1 MTSKTRYV
9 VKLIFVVFLIL
20 ATPAVFFGS
29 IGDHP
34 LQVRE
39 NATRTIAVVNED
51 IEANQEGKSVK
62 FGEKVMSILQED
74 SDYEWTVLGR
84 SAAVNGLQ
92 NKKYDAVVYIPSD
105 FSNNIMTYES
115 QQPVKAKF
123 EYTVQ
128 DQLNVI
134 NREKVLREMERAT
147 NRVNGKVTTLYWT
160 YVSQDLENVRSK
172 FDGILQKEIEFQN
185 AMLSFYA
192 PSSKSLTDEIK
203 QQKSM
208 LETIQA
214 SMHSVGEASPKSV
227 DNMNQFQQ
235 ELTTFVKLVEQY
247 KGYQETQGQ
256 TLTQLQGESLSA
268 IAAFSSNQMPKFTN
282 SIESFAQQSGQ
293 LSAGLDEISQQLE
306 KNQNNMNALSDVR
319 VEQVEEQK
327 EEMMA
332 YLREREEHTLNQMES
347 ELQTLKKEVASE
359 GQGQGHETAV
369 EESPVST
376 EEVTTEKINMEQER
390 TELQEIAKEINEI
403 KESLATTAEPQAEQ
417 VVAAMDRLPLLVE
430 RMTKVEQQ
438 LAAIEA
444 EENPLEKVV
453 EELQAKINTLIDDTN
468 SLVDPTDELL
478 EEIEKKETAVLASPA
493 LSQERKESLTAI
505 FSKDIDYWPPTTIL
519 DYYGALAQLDTFL
532 QDSLGVYENYE
543 AVINRISPILE
554 VNEEEQNMWN
564 ELSTDLPAASGQ
576 MTDLQD
582 QFQGF
587 MTDYSQN
594 IEEQQNSIIEDLSA
608 IEESST
614 QVMDQLNPIDASV
627 PTEGV
632 DGNVVVANQQGITQ
646 EMVMINELMNSLG
659 DSQNQIVTYTDE
671 LQSKVQSVQ
680 TDANTLND
688 KWTANVTTTKL
699 FRDDMFNLLGNTYV
713 DGQQNG
719 PVYDYLANPLQIS
732 GDTTSKEEE
741 KKMPPVIVLMIV
753 LISSLLIGY
762 FSHYFKGAPRL
773 VQGSMF
779 VLLNLIV
786 GLIIS
791 LYGLNIYPLEEV
803 RAIEWTVTTILLL
816 TAASTV
822 VLVSFTLGNLLGWIV
837 SVGLVTFFMGSF
849 LPLLA
854 PNIQYEDPMSK
865 VYMSIQYEAQS
876 LFLPTAS
883 VLAAI
888 ILVLALL
895 PLVVN
900 VWKNRASVIDEEQ
913 ANEA

>member
-1 MTSKTRYV
+1 MKTM
-9 VKLIFVVFLIL
+9 K
-20 ATPAVFFGS
+20 
-29 IGDHP
+29 
-34 LQVRE
+34 
-39 NATRTIAVVNED
+39 
-51 IEANQEGKSVK
+51 
-62 FGEKVMSILQED
+62 
-74 SDYEWTVLGR
+74 
-84 SAAVNGLQ
+84 
-92 NKKYDAVVYIPSD
+92 
-105 FSNNIMTYES
+105 
-115 QQPVKAKF
+115 
-123 EYTVQ
+123 
-128 DQLNVI
+128 
-134 NREKVLREMERAT
+134 
-147 NRVNGKVTTLYWT
+147 
-160 YVSQDLENVRSK
+160 
-172 FDGILQKEIEFQN
+172 
-185 AMLSFYA
+185 
-192 PSSKSLTDEIK
+192 
-203 QQKSM
+203 
-208 LETIQA
+208 
-214 SMHSVGEASPKSV
+214 
-227 DNMNQFQQ
+227 
-235 ELTTFVKLVEQY
+235 
-247 KGYQETQGQ
+247 
-256 TLTQLQGESLSA
+256 
-268 IAAFSSNQMPKFTN
+268 
-282 SIESFAQQSGQ
+282 
-293 LSAGLDEISQQLE
+293 
-306 KNQNNMNALSDVR
+306 
-319 VEQVEEQK
+319 
-327 EEMMA
+327 
-332 YLREREEHTLNQMES
+332 
-347 ELQTLKKEVASE
+347 
-359 GQGQGHETAV
+359 
-369 EESPVST
+369 
-376 EEVTTEKINMEQER
+376 
-390 TELQEIAKEINEI
+390 
-403 KESLATTAEPQAEQ
+403 
-417 VVAAMDRLPLLVE
+417 LLV
-430 RMTKVEQQ
+430 
-438 LAAIEA
+438 
-444 EENPLEKVV
+444 
-453 EELQAKINTLIDDTN
+453 
-468 SLVDPTDELL
+468 
-478 EEIEKKETAVLASPA
+478 
-493 LSQERKESLTAI
+493 
-505 FSKDIDYWPPTTIL
+505 
-519 DYYGALAQLDTFL
+519 
-532 QDSLGVYENYE
+532 
-543 AVINRISPILE
+543 NRISPILE

>member
-1 MTSKTRYV
+1 
-9 VKLIFVVFLIL
+9 
-20 ATPAVFFGS
+20 
-29 IGDHP
+29 
-34 LQVRE
+34 
-39 NATRTIAVVNED
+39 
-51 IEANQEGKSVK
+51 
-62 FGEKVMSILQED
+62 
-74 SDYEWTVLGR
+74 
-84 SAAVNGLQ
+84 
-92 NKKYDAVVYIPSD
+92 
-105 FSNNIMTYES
+105 
-115 QQPVKAKF
+115 
-123 EYTVQ
+123 
-128 DQLNVI
+128 
-134 NREKVLREMERAT
+134 
-147 NRVNGKVTTLYWT
+147 
-160 YVSQDLENVRSK
+160 
-172 FDGILQKEIEFQN
+172 
-185 AMLSFYA
+185 
-192 PSSKSLTDEIK
+192 
-203 QQKSM
+203 
-208 LETIQA
+208 
-214 SMHSVGEASPKSV
+214 
-227 DNMNQFQQ
+227 
-235 ELTTFVKLVEQY
+235 
-247 KGYQETQGQ
+247 
-256 TLTQLQGESLSA
+256 
-268 IAAFSSNQMPKFTN
+268 
-282 SIESFAQQSGQ
+282 
-293 LSAGLDEISQQLE
+293 
-306 KNQNNMNALSDVR
+306 
-319 VEQVEEQK
+319 
-327 EEMMA
+327 
-332 YLREREEHTLNQMES
+332 
-347 ELQTLKKEVASE
+347 
-359 GQGQGHETAV
+359 
-369 EESPVST
+369 
-376 EEVTTEKINMEQER
+376 
-390 TELQEIAKEINEI
+390 
-403 KESLATTAEPQAEQ
+403 
-417 VVAAMDRLPLLVE
+417 
-430 RMTKVEQQ
+430 
-438 LAAIEA
+438 
-444 EENPLEKVV
+444 
-453 EELQAKINTLIDDTN
+453 
-468 SLVDPTDELL
+468 
-478 EEIEKKETAVLASPA
+478 
-493 LSQERKESLTAI
+493 
-505 FSKDIDYWPPTTIL
+505 
-519 DYYGALAQLDTFL
+519 
-532 QDSLGVYENYE
+532 
-543 AVINRISPILE
+543 
-554 VNEEEQNMWN
+554 MWN

-732 GDTTSKEEE
+732 GDTTSKEE